1 MAIQDHAESY
11 SRNIPWN
18 AGYRKESFISENIE
32 LSLRIS
38 YYCQVKG
45 NNHELER

>member
-1 MAIQDHAESY
+1 MEIQRYAESC

-38 YYCQVKG
+38 YYCQVRG
-45 NNHELER
+45 DDHELER